1 MGGCQLLQPQHHFPK
16 QNPHNMKKILLLALL
31 IVMGATL
38 STTEAKK
45 KKDKKQTAT
54 PVALQSVEDS
64 LCYATGIQMT
74 NGLIPFLIGQKG
86 VDTTY
91 LYKFIEGF
99 EAAIA
104 KENNADEL
112 TAYAAGIDVAKM
124 MTTSMLSSAKRNLSG
139 MVDSLNID
147 MMAKGFVDALKK
159 DHTVFNDSTAQHFVT
174 VHKEQQALKIK
185 EDGENFL
192 KENGQQPDVV
202 TLPSGLQYKVLRQG
216 TGAVAG
222 PNDKVEVKYEGRL
235 INGTVF
241 DSSYTRTPQTT
252 TFSPSQVIKGWTE
265 ALTIMPEGSMW
276 ELYIPYN
283 LAYGERGAGADIPPY
298 STLIFKVE
306 VEKVTKTEPEAK

>member
-1 MGGCQLLQPQHHFPK
+1 
-16 QNPHNMKKILLLALL
+16 MKKILLLALL

-45 KKDKKQTAT
+45 KDKKQKAT

-74 NGLIPFLIGQKG
+74 NGLIPFLIGQRG

-99 EAAIA
+99 EAAMA

-124 MTTSMLSSAKRNLSG
+124 MTTSMLTSAKRNLSG

-185 EDGENFL
+185 ETGENFL
-192 KENGQQPDVV
+192 KENGLQPDVV

-222 PNDKVEVKYEGRL
+222 PNDEVEVKYEGRL
-235 INGTVF
+235 IDGTVF

-252 TFSPSQVIKGWTE
+252 TFSPSQVIKGWKE

-283 LAYGERGAGADIPPY
+283 LAYGERGAGAEIPPF

>member
-1 MGGCQLLQPQHHFPK
+1 
-16 QNPHNMKKILLLALL
+16 MKKILLLALL

-99 EAAIA
+99 EAAMA
-104 KENNADEL
+104 KENNTDEL

-185 EDGENFL
+185 EASENFL

>member
-1 MGGCQLLQPQHHFPK
+1 
-16 QNPHNMKKILLLALL
+16 MKKILLLALL
-31 IVMGATL
+31 IVMGATV

-45 KKDKKQTAT
+45 KKDKKQKAT

-74 NGLIPFLIGQKG
+74 NGLIPYLIGQKG

-185 EDGENFL
+185 EASENFL

>member
-1 MGGCQLLQPQHHFPK
+1 
-16 QNPHNMKKILLLALL
+16 MKKILLLALL
-31 IVMGATL
+31 IVMGATV

-45 KKDKKQTAT
+45 KKDKKQKAT

-74 NGLIPFLIGQKG
+74 NGLIPYLIGQKG

-192 KENGQQPDVV
+192 KKNGQQPDVV

>member
-1 MGGCQLLQPQHHFPK
+1 
-16 QNPHNMKKILLLALL
+16 MKKILLLALL

-74 NGLIPFLIGQKG
+74 NGLIPYLIGQKG

-99 EAAIA
+99 EAAMA

-185 EDGENFL
+185 EASENFL

-241 DSSYTRTPQTT
+241 DSSYTRTPQTN

>member
-1 MGGCQLLQPQHHFPK
+1 
-16 QNPHNMKKILLLALL
+16 MKKILLLALL

-45 KKDKKQTAT
+45 KKDKKQKAT

-99 EAAIA
+99 EAAMA

-185 EDGENFL
+185 EAGENFL

-283 LAYGERGAGADIPPY
+283 LSYGERGAGADIPPY

>member
-1 MGGCQLLQPQHHFPK
+1 
-16 QNPHNMKKILLLALL
+16 MKKILLLALL

-54 PVALQSVEDS
+54 PVVLQSVEDS

-74 NGLIPFLIGQKG
+74 NGLIPYLIGQKG

-185 EDGENFL
+185 EAGENFL

-265 ALTIMPEGSMW
+265 ALTIMQEGSMW

>member
-1 MGGCQLLQPQHHFPK
+1 
-16 QNPHNMKKILLLALL
+16 MKKILLLALL

-45 KKDKKQTAT
+45 KKDKKQKAT
-54 PVALQSVEDS
+54 SVALQSVEDS

-74 NGLIPFLIGQKG
+74 NGLIPFLIGQRG

-99 EAAIA
+99 EAAMA

-124 MTTSMLSSAKRNLSG
+124 MTTSMLSSAKRNLLG

>member
-1 MGGCQLLQPQHHFPK
+1 
-16 QNPHNMKKILLLALL
+16 MKKILLLALL

-45 KKDKKQTAT
+45 KKDKKQKAT

-74 NGLIPFLIGQKG
+74 NGLIPYLIGQKG

-99 EAAIA
+99 EAAMA

-192 KENGQQPDVV
+192 KENGQHPDVV

-235 INGTVF
+235 LNGTVF
-241 DSSYTRTPQTT
+241 DSSYTRTPQTN

>member
-1 MGGCQLLQPQHHFPK
+1 MPIVATTTPFSSK
-16 QNPHNMKKILLLALL
+16 QNPYNMKKILLLALL

-45 KKDKKQTAT
+45 KDKKQKAT

-74 NGLIPFLIGQKG
+74 NGLIPFLIGQRG

-99 EAAIA
+99 EAAMA

-124 MTTSMLSSAKRNLSG
+124 MTTSMLTSAKRNLSG

-185 EDGENFL
+185 ETGENFL
-192 KENGQQPDVV
+192 KENGLQPDVV

-222 PNDKVEVKYEGRL
+222 PNDEVEVKYEGRL
-235 INGTVF
+235 IDGTVF

-252 TFSPSQVIKGWTE
+252 TFSPSQVIKGWKE

-283 LAYGERGAGADIPPY
+283 LAYGERGAGAEIPPF

>member
-1 MGGCQLLQPQHHFPK
+1 
-16 QNPHNMKKILLLALL
+16 MKKILLLALL
-31 IVMGATL
+31 IVMGATV

>member
-1 MGGCQLLQPQHHFPK
+1 
-16 QNPHNMKKILLLALL
+16 MKKILLLALL

-45 KKDKKQTAT
+45 KKDKKQKAT

-99 EAAIA
+99 EAAMA

>member
-1 MGGCQLLQPQHHFPK
+1 
-16 QNPHNMKKILLLALL
+16 MKKILLLALL

-99 EAAIA
+99 EAAMA

-185 EDGENFL
+185 EAGENFL

-241 DSSYTRTPQTT
+241 DSSYTRTPQTN

>member
-1 MGGCQLLQPQHHFPK
+1 
-16 QNPHNMKKILLLALL
+16 MKKILLLALL

-45 KKDKKQTAT
+45 KKDKKQKAT

-74 NGLIPFLIGQKG
+74 NGLIPYLIGQKG

>member
-1 MGGCQLLQPQHHFPK
+1 
-16 QNPHNMKKILLLALL
+16 MKKILLLALL

-45 KKDKKQTAT
+45 KKDKKQKAT

-74 NGLIPFLIGQKG
+74 NGLIPYLIGQKG

-99 EAAIA
+99 EAAMA

>member
-1 MGGCQLLQPQHHFPK
+1 
-16 QNPHNMKKILLLALL
+16 MKKILLLALL
-31 IVMGATL
+31 IVMGATV

-45 KKDKKQTAT
+45 KKDKKQKAT

-74 NGLIPFLIGQKG
+74 NGLIPYLIGQKG

>member
-1 MGGCQLLQPQHHFPK
+1 
-16 QNPHNMKKILLLALL
+16 MKKILLLALL

-54 PVALQSVEDS
+54 PMALQSVEDS

-74 NGLIPFLIGQKG
+74 NGLIPYLIGQKG

-99 EAAIA
+99 EAAMA

>member
-1 MGGCQLLQPQHHFPK
+1 
-16 QNPHNMKKILLLALL
+16 MKKILLLALL

-185 EDGENFL
+185 EASENFL

>member
-1 MGGCQLLQPQHHFPK
+1 
-16 QNPHNMKKILLLALL
+16 MKKILLLALL

-74 NGLIPFLIGQKG
+74 NGLIPYLIGQKG

-99 EAAIA
+99 EAAMA
-104 KENNADEL
+104 KENNTDEL

>member
-1 MGGCQLLQPQHHFPK
+1 
-16 QNPHNMKKILLLALL
+16 MKKILLLALL

-74 NGLIPFLIGQKG
+74 NGLIPYLIGQKG

-185 EDGENFL
+185 EAGENFL

>member
-1 MGGCQLLQPQHHFPK
+1 
-16 QNPHNMKKILLLALL
+16 MKKILLLALL

-54 PVALQSVEDS
+54 PVVLQSVEDS

-74 NGLIPFLIGQKG
+74 NGLIPYLIGQKG

-99 EAAIA
+99 EAAMA

-185 EDGENFL
+185 EAGENFL

>member
-1 MGGCQLLQPQHHFPK
+1 
-16 QNPHNMKKILLLALL
+16 MKKILLLALL

-45 KKDKKQTAT
+45 KKDKKQKAT
-54 PVALQSVEDS
+54 SVALQSVEDS

-74 NGLIPFLIGQKG
+74 NGLIPFLIGQRG

-124 MTTSMLSSAKRNLSG
+124 MTTSMLSSAKRNLLG

>member
-1 MGGCQLLQPQHHFPK
+1 
-16 QNPHNMKKILLLALL
+16 MKKILLLALL

-45 KKDKKQTAT
+45 KKDKKQKAT

-74 NGLIPFLIGQKG
+74 NGLIPFLIGQRG

-99 EAAIA
+99 EAAMA

-124 MTTSMLSSAKRNLSG
+124 MTTSMLTSAKRNLSG

-185 EDGENFL
+185 EAGENFL

-202 TLPSGLQYKVLRQG
+202 TRPSGLQYKVLRQG

-235 INGTVF
+235 IDGTVF

-283 LAYGERGAGADIPPY
+283 LAYGERGAGADIPPF

>member
-1 MGGCQLLQPQHHFPK
+1 
-16 QNPHNMKKILLLALL
+16 MKKILLLALL

-45 KKDKKQTAT
+45 KKDKKQKAT

-74 NGLIPFLIGQKG
+74 NGLIPYLIGQKG

-124 MTTSMLSSAKRNLSG
+124 MTTSMLSSAKRNLLG

-185 EDGENFL
+185 EAGENFL

>member
-1 MGGCQLLQPQHHFPK
+1 
-16 QNPHNMKKILLLALL
+16 MKKILLLALL

-45 KKDKKQTAT
+45 KKDKKQKAT

-99 EAAIA
+99 EAAMA

-241 DSSYTRTPQTT
+241 DSSYTRTPQTN

>member
-1 MGGCQLLQPQHHFPK
+1 
-16 QNPHNMKKILLLALL
+16 MKKILLLALL
-31 IVMGATL
+31 IVMGATV

-45 KKDKKQTAT
+45 KKDKKQKAT

-74 NGLIPFLIGQKG
+74 NGLIPYLIGQKG

-139 MVDSLNID
+139 MVDSLNIY

-185 EDGENFL
+185 EASENFL
-192 KENGQQPDVV
+192 KENGQQSDVV

>member
-1 MGGCQLLQPQHHFPK
+1 
-16 QNPHNMKKILLLALL
+16 MKKILLLALL

-45 KKDKKQTAT
+45 KKDKKQKAT

-74 NGLIPFLIGQKG
+74 NGLIPYLIGQKG

-185 EDGENFL
+185 EASENFL

>member
-1 MGGCQLLQPQHHFPK
+1 
-16 QNPHNMKKILLLALL
+16 MKKILLLALL

-45 KKDKKQTAT
+45 KKDKKQAAT

-74 NGLIPFLIGQKG
+74 NGLIPYLIGQKG

-99 EAAIA
+99 EAAMA

>member
-1 MGGCQLLQPQHHFPK
+1 
-16 QNPHNMKKILLLALL
+16 MKKILLLALL

-45 KKDKKQTAT
+45 KKDKKQKAT
-54 PVALQSVEDS
+54 SVALQSVEDS

-74 NGLIPFLIGQKG
+74 NGLIPFLIGQRG

-99 EAAIA
+99 EAAMA

-124 MTTSMLSSAKRNLSG
+124 MTTSMLSSAKRNLLG

-306 VEKVTKTEPEAK
+306 VEKVTKTEPKAK

>member
-1 MGGCQLLQPQHHFPK
+1 
-16 QNPHNMKKILLLALL
+16 MKKILLLALL
-31 IVMGATL
+31 IVMGATV

-45 KKDKKQTAT
+45 KKDKKQKAT

>member
-1 MGGCQLLQPQHHFPK
+1 
-16 QNPHNMKKILLLALL
+16 MKKILLLALL

-45 KKDKKQTAT
+45 KKDKKQKAT

-99 EAAIA
+99 EAAMA

-139 MVDSLNID
+139 MVGRRRELPQGEWPTARRSD
-147 MMAKGFVDALKK
+147 
-159 DHTVFNDSTAQHFVT
+159 TAQRT
-174 VHKEQQALKIK
+174 AI
-185 EDGENFL
+185 
-192 KENGQQPDVV
+192 
-202 TLPSGLQYKVLRQG
+202 QG
-216 TGAVAG
+216 VAPRHG
-222 PNDKVEVKYEGRL
+222 CR
-235 INGTVF
+235 
-241 DSSYTRTPQTT
+241 
-252 TFSPSQVIKGWTE
+252 GW
-265 ALTIMPEGSMW
+265 S
-276 ELYIPYN
+276 
-283 LAYGERGAGADIPPY
+283 
-298 STLIFKVE
+298 
-306 VEKVTKTEPEAK
+306 

>member
-1 MGGCQLLQPQHHFPK
+1 
-16 QNPHNMKKILLLALL
+16 MKKILLLALL

-45 KKDKKQTAT
+45 KKDNKQKAT

-74 NGLIPFLIGQKG
+74 NGLIPYLIGQKG

-241 DSSYTRTPQTT
+241 DSSYTRTPQTN

>member
-1 MGGCQLLQPQHHFPK
+1 
-16 QNPHNMKKILLLALL
+16 MKKILLLALL
-31 IVMGATL
+31 IVMGATV

-74 NGLIPFLIGQKG
+74 NGLIPYLIGQKG

-185 EDGENFL
+185 EASENFL

>member
-1 MGGCQLLQPQHHFPK
+1 
-16 QNPHNMKKILLLALL
+16 MKKILLLALL
-31 IVMGATL
+31 FVMGATL

-54 PVALQSVEDS
+54 PVVLQSVEDS

-74 NGLIPFLIGQKG
+74 NGLIPYLIGQKG

-192 KENGQQPDVV
+192 KENGQQSDVV

>member
-1 MGGCQLLQPQHHFPK
+1 
-16 QNPHNMKKILLLALL
+16 MKKILLLALL

-99 EAAIA
+99 EAAMA

-124 MTTSMLSSAKRNLSG
+124 MTTNMLSSAKRNLSG

-185 EDGENFL
+185 EAGENFL

>member
-1 MGGCQLLQPQHHFPK
+1 
-16 QNPHNMKKILLLALL
+16 MKKILLLALL

-99 EAAIA
+99 EAAMA

-185 EDGENFL
+185 EASENFL

-241 DSSYTRTPQTT
+241 DSSYTRTPQTN

>member
-1 MGGCQLLQPQHHFPK
+1 
-16 QNPHNMKKILLLALL
+16 MKKILLLALL
-31 IVMGATL
+31 IVMGATV

-45 KKDKKQTAT
+45 KKDKKQKAT

-74 NGLIPFLIGQKG
+74 NGLIPYLIGQKG

-235 INGTVF
+235 LNGTVF
-241 DSSYTRTPQTT
+241 DSSYTRTPQTN

>member
-1 MGGCQLLQPQHHFPK
+1 
-16 QNPHNMKKILLLALL
+16 MKKILLLALL

-99 EAAIA
+99 EAAMA

-276 ELYIPYN
+276 KLYIPYN

>member
-1 MGGCQLLQPQHHFPK
+1 
-16 QNPHNMKKILLLALL
+16 MKKILLLALL
-31 IVMGATL
+31 IVMGATV

-45 KKDKKQTAT
+45 KKDKKQKAT

-74 NGLIPFLIGQKG
+74 NGLIPYLIGQKG

-99 EAAIA
+99 EAAMA
-104 KENNADEL
+104 KENNTDEL

-124 MTTSMLSSAKRNLSG
+124 MTTSMLSSVKRNLSG

>member
-1 MGGCQLLQPQHHFPK
+1 
-16 QNPHNMKKILLLALL
+16 MKKILLLALL
-31 IVMGATL
+31 IVMGATV

-45 KKDKKQTAT
+45 KKDKKQTVT

-74 NGLIPFLIGQKG
+74 NGLIPYLIGQRG